1 MLTAVRAPETL
12 IDVFQL
18 LSHDPDAVLVG
29 GGTTVVPRLT
39 AGTAGHTLAVS
50 LARLKESL
58 KGIAVADGRAVV
70 GAMTSLAALAR
81 HPALAF
87 LAPALAH
94 VGSPT
99 LRATATIGGNFFVA
113 APYGDV
119 AVAMIALD
127 ATCTLLGP
135 QGEVRR
141 SAEDVARDGVA
152 HGDVLVSLAFALP
165 EAGTFRFHKA
175 ARRRLNSA
183 AVATVAAV
191 VSEAGGQVVE
201 ARVALGGVA
210 PTARRSPA
218 AEAALVGRRLDA
230 AAAQAAGEAAL
241 ADAAPFT
248 DAYASAWYR
257 ARVLPVHVRRA
268 LIDA

>member
-12 IDVFQL
+12 ADVFQI
-18 LSHDPDAVLVG
+18 LSNDPDAVLVG

-39 AGTAGHTLAVS
+39 AGTSGHSQAVS
-50 LARLKESL
+50 LARLKAGL
-58 KGIAVADGRAVV
+58 AGIDIAAGRAVI
-70 GAMTSLAALAR
+70 GAMTPLAAIAR

-87 LAPALAH
+87 LAPALAL

-99 LRATATIGGNFFVA
+99 LRSTATIGGNFLVE

-119 AVAMIALD
+119 AVAMIALS
-127 ATCTLLGP
+127 ATCTLIGAD
-135 QGEVRR
+135 GETRR
-141 SAEDVARDGVA
+141 PAEDVARDGV
-152 HGDVLVSLAFALP
+152 GRGEVLVSIAFALP
-165 EAGTFRFHKA
+165 APGSFRFHKA

-183 AVATVAAV
+183 SVATVAAV
-191 VSEAGGQVVE
+191 IEEDGGRVRT

-218 AEAALVGRRLDA
+218 AEAALVGRPLDA
-230 AAAQAAGEAAL
+230 ATATAAGEAAL
-241 ADAAPFT
+241 TDAEPFT

-268 LIDA
+268 LIGA